1 MQLAIACY
9 YLSTLQI
16 ELVPLIICG
25 LTARFLEYYS
35 ARCDIPRPDPTLVV
49 PVKPSYSHLAK
60 FEHSRA

>member
-35 ARCDIPRPDPTLVV
+35 SRCDIPRPDAALVV
-49 PVKPSYSHLAK
+49 PVKPSCSHIAK
-60 FEHSRA
+60 VERGRA